1 MLTKIFLYPP
11 IIIFLIITLCIV
23 IVNRDV
29 FKCDKSI
36 EMILMAIL
44 FSMCI
49 SISITI
55 GYWIIL
61 LIIYGLIHIFA

>member
-36 EMILMAIL
+36 EMMLMAII

-49 SISITI
+49 SISIII

-61 LIIYGLIHIFA
+61 LIICGFIYIFA